1 MFEEVQKW
9 RRESKQVV
17 GSTRQCHEFRMR
29 RCMSLVPNHT
39 IVVRLDTVTENVEK
53 VIKIAIKCKIPVT

>member
-9 RRESKQVV
+9 RREPKRVV
-17 GSTRQCHEFRMR
+17 GSTR

-53 VIKIAIKCKIPVT
+53 VIKIAVKCKLPVT